1 MRGLK
6 GSFEKTVINIKKL
19 IEYGF
24 DVHITTVVDSKFAG
38 EIIKTVTFLNTL
50 GVKNVAF
57 LGLIPID
64 SGENNIF
71 QNDCQR
77 KLTDQINEASAGGNN
92 LSVGQRQ
99 RIAIARAFLKNSPI
113 ILMDE
118 PSSALDI
125 ISERKINQ
133 ALEELIKN
141 RVVIMVSHRKESFD
155 KFDYVMNL

>member
-1 MRGLK
+1 M
-6 GSFEKTVINIKKL
+6 
-19 IEYGF
+19 
-24 DVHITTVVDSKFAG
+24 
-38 EIIKTVTFLNTL
+38 
-50 GVKNVAF
+50 
-57 LGLIPID
+57 ID
-64 SGENNIF
+64 AAKMAYADEFISMLPEGY
-71 QNDCQR
+71 DTM
-77 KLTDQINEASAGGNN
+77 LSAGGNN